1 MEIKRSECQLVANV
15 ASLPCVHV
23 ALANPGSILSSR
35 FPPLSRHYRMPK
47 LFGALV
53 LVGLALACL
62 ASWVLESYDT
72 SWHPKR
78 SVRQFNAGDGEE
90 ASRTCLPPYP
100 GGELDNIFWFVQV
113 SGSSC

>member
-35 FPPLSRHYRMPK
+35 FPPLFRHYRMLK

-53 LVGLALACL
+53 IVGLALACL

-72 SWHPKR
+72 P
-78 SVRQFNAGDGEE
+78 NA
-90 ASRTCLPPYP
+90 
-100 GGELDNIFWFVQV
+100 V
-113 SGSSC
+113 SGCLAAGVVSWDGDE